1 MKLDEILSLESKSLI
16 IAEIAQNHDG
26 SLGMAHAYIDACAD
40 VVNAIKFQT
49 HIASEESS
57 FDDEFRVNFS
67 YQDKSRYEYWKR
79 MEFTK
84 KEWLE
89 LKKHADEKKIIIFKY
104 SIFFGGSKVI
114 KDIGVEGWKI
124 GSGDTS
130 INGILRTLLKLEM
143 PIIISTG
150 MSSWAEIDKLI
161 TLLKNEKSNFV

>member
-26 SLGMAHAYIDACAD
+26 SLGMAHAYIDACSEIG
-40 VVNAIKFQT
+40 VNAIKFQT

-89 LKKHADEKKIIIFKY
+89 LKKHADEKKYYF
-104 SIFFGGSKVI
+104 
-114 KDIGVEGWKI
+114 
-124 GSGDTS
+124 
-130 INGILRTLLKLEM
+130 
-143 PIIISTG
+143 
-150 MSSWAEIDKLI
+150 
-161 TLLKNEKSNFV
+161 